1 MFIAKDND
9 LIILARNT
17 REELE
22 QDLQFMVY
30 TDIVETDIEYELYYG
45 SYLTKEEI
53 AQKERERISNLE
65 ISQEKFWNFMLPIT
79 KQMAIDKI
87 KDFPEIGKK
96 MLIEIDNPTYKRS
109 SIIVDAIA
117 GLYNIEDETVDNL
130 FQS

>member
-1 MFIAKDND
+1 MEIKAQLLKPYTEEQRIEFIVEQNH
-9 LIILARNT
+9 RNGY
-17 REELE
+17 E
-22 QDLQFMVY
+22 
-30 TDIVETDIEYELYYG
+30 IVETETSLDAMGY
-45 SYLTKEEI
+45 TEEEK
-53 AQKERERISNLE
+53 AEQEKERISNLE
-65 ISQEKFWNFMLPIT
+65 ITQEKFWNFMLPVT

-117 GLYNIEDETVDNL
+117 GLYNIEDETLDNL